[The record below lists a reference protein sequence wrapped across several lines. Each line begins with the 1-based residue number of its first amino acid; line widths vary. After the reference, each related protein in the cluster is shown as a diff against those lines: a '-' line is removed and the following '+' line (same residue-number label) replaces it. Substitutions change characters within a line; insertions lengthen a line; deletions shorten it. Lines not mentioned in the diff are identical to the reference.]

1 MLCPALFARAQFR
14 DYPTAPVCRF
24 PVAGLSGFCP
34 CVKSGRCRPWIL
46 CGGAVAPGVLC
57 VRFSLC
63 RCGSLIGRE
72 KGRGCGRRYRAAVCC
87 IRFPLLCVLPVK
99 DSSGSGLWIF
109 CRGCLYWILPAFAAG
124 GCCLGS
130 HAALI
135 SIFYL
140 QIQKPE
146 HFPFYGSL
154 CSGFFMI

>member
-72 KGRGCGRRYRAAVCC
+72 KGRGCRQKIPRGGLLYPVPSALCASCEGFQRQRPVDLLQRMPVLDSARVCC
-87 IRFPLLCVLPVK
+87 RRLL
-99 DSSGSGLWIF
+99 SWITCGIDF
-109 CRGCLYWILPAFAAG
+109 DFLSANTKA
-124 GCCLGS
+124 
-130 HAALI
+130 
-135 SIFYL
+135 
-140 QIQKPE
+140 
-146 HFPFYGSL
+146 
-154 CSGFFMI
+154 